1 MMGGMSRVYSDAEWA
16 RRVEKRLARLEDPR
30 VLRVGSWALSAG
42 AGGEL
47 WADHATTGRRV
58 RLAGP
63 WESSSDQATTTM
75 SRSISSRLIHCRSA
89 PRWATMSPII
99 VAVIGGLTKR

>member
-1 MMGGMSRVYSDAEWA
+1 MMGAMSRVYSDAEWA
-16 RRVEKRLARLEDPR
+16 RRVERRLARLEDPR

-63 WESSSDQATTTM
+63 WESSSVKNPDRQRNVSDQSLEYDRPTGKDG
-75 SRSISSRLIHCRSA
+75 R
-89 PRWATMSPII
+89 
-99 VAVIGGLTKR
+99 

>member
-30 VLRVGSWALSAG
+30 VLRVGSWCLSAG

-63 WESSSDQATTTM
+63 WESSSAKNPDRQRNV
-75 SRSISSRLIHCRSA
+75 SDR
-89 PRWATMSPII
+89 
-99 VAVIGGLTKR
+99 GLEYDRPTGKDGR